1 MSQDEAGQTPP
12 ALLNGVCQIGIASA
26 APEKLV
32 AFYRDVLG
40 FPVLF
45 EAGGMTFMRAG
56 ATSLMIGAV
65 PEAKAPSGD
74 VMLYFEPADWNAAE
88 AKLEASGVVFDRPAM
103 AVQREGAREH
113 MLRPF
118 KDPEGRPIYLMGWR
132 AA

>member
-1 MSQDEAGQTPP
+1 MSQHETGQTTP
-12 ALLNGVCQIGIASA
+12 ALLNGVCQIGIAST

-56 ATSLMIGAV
+56 ATSLMIGSV
-65 PEAKAPSGD
+65 PDTKAPSGD

-88 AKLEASGVVFDRPAM
+88 AKLEAAGVAFDRPAM
-103 AVQREGAREH
+103 AVQRDGAREH

>member
-1 MSQDEAGQTPP
+1 MSQDETGQTTP

-65 PEAKAPSGD
+65 PDVKPPSGD
-74 VMLYFEPADWNAAE
+74 VMLYFEPADWNATE
-88 AKLEASGVVFDRPAM
+88 AKLEAAGVAFDRPAM
-103 AVQREGAREH
+103 AVQRDGAREH

>member
-1 MSQDEAGQTPP
+1 MAP
-12 ALLNGVCQIGIASA
+12 ASDGHIKGVSQIGIASA

-45 EAGGMTFMRAG
+45 EAGGMSFMQAG
-56 ATSLMIGAV
+56 ATSLMIGGS
-65 PEAKAPSGD
+65 PDAKPPSGD
-74 VMLYFEPADWNAAE
+74 VIIYFEPADWNATE
-88 AKLEASGVVFDRPAM
+88 AKLETAGVVFERAAM
-103 AVQREGAREH
+103 VVQRDGAREH

-132 AA
+132 EA

>member
-1 MSQDEAGQTPP
+1 MSHDEAG
-12 ALLNGVCQIGIASA
+12 AAAIKGVCQIGIASL

-65 PEAKAPSGD
+65 PNAQTPSGD

-88 AKLEASGVVFDRPAM
+88 TRLEAAGIAFDRPAM
-103 AVQREGAREH
+103 VVQRDGAREH

-118 KDPEGRPIYLMGWR
+118 KDPEGRPVYLMGWR
-132 AA
+132 EA